1 MLFPYLVRMIPRP
14 LRLLALCLAAICI
27 AAASEA
33 QELAVQPTPFT
44 VLLDFAA
51 LRAPAAP
58 KPALPI
64 WLESV
69 NTIPATTAAKT
80 TGTTDGE
87 NLSAGLPEAQETPHT
102 TIRIR
107 LRSMPG
113 LNDTLLLRLFFDD
126 LAAAHPTVTAWSETA
141 VQSFTSGPLGAGL
154 ELPVSESMSI
164 PTQDVAYLD
173 IDVSG
178 DGSNLRKVLLTTLK
192 KSTVSQAL
200 DFAPAAAT
208 ATSSTTAAETV
219 VIDPFGNPA
228 PQPAASNDTYL
239 FGRVRA
245 TLEAGFIKL
254 AAPTTSS
261 TATATAT
268 ESGTTAMQTS
278 AVYEFELEAAPLLAL
293 VTLDILNADP
303 LAPLQA
309 WINDT
314 PVGVVSTQLADLADP
329 AYVGRVRPL
338 ETMRFHYAGWLH
350 GQVILPSSALK
361 AGVNTLTLQ
370 LPSGASPV
378 AIRAIELQLKHN
390 WRILDYQIA
399 P

>member
-1 MLFPYLVRMIPRP
+1 MIAPF
-14 LRLLALCLAAICI
+14 LRLLTLCLVAVCAVP
-27 AAASEA
+27 ASEA

-51 LRAPAAP
+51 LRQPAAP

-69 NTIPATTAAKT
+69 NIVPATTLAVQI
-80 TGTTDGE
+80 TGTDSGNTV
-87 NLSAGLPEAQETPHT
+87 AGLPETQEAPHT

-164 PTQDVAYLD
+164 PTQGVAYLD
-173 IDVSG
+173 IDVPG
-178 DGSNLRKVLLTTLK
+178 DGSSLRKTLLTTIK
-192 KSTVSQAL
+192 KITVSQSL
-200 DFAPAAAT
+200 DFAPPAV
-208 ATSSTTAAETV
+208 SSTAAEPI
-219 VIDPFGNPA
+219 IDPFGNPA
-228 PQPAASNDTYL
+228 PQPAAANDTYL

-245 TLEAGFIKL
+245 TLEAGFVKL
-254 AAPTTSS
+254 AAPTTS
-261 TATATAT
+261 ATAAAT
-268 ESGTTAMQTS
+268 QSGSAALQTT

-293 VTLDILNADP
+293 ITLDILNADP

-314 PVGVVSTQLADLADP
+314 PVGAVSTQLADLADP
-329 AYVGRVRPL
+329 AYIGLVRPL
-338 ETMRFHYAGWLH
+338 ATMRFHYAGWLH
-350 GQVILPSSALK
+350 GQVILPGSALK
-361 AGVNTLTLQ
+361 AGTNTLTLQ
-370 LPSGASPV
+370 LPAGASPV

-390 WRILDYQIA
+390 WRILDYQFA